1 MKLAGSISHEVDLDV
16 RILAGLANKDPNIAG
31 MKLSRFD
38 RVLGL
43 NRERI
48 DRVYRGLDSSQVRR
62 APED

>member
-1 MKLAGSISHEVDLDV
+1 MIRKMLDHEIKLDV
-16 RILAGLANKDPNIAG
+16 RILENLADKSTHLDG

-48 DRVYRGLDSSQVRR
+48 DKIYRRSQP
-62 APED
+62 AA